1 MVAAKGHT
9 MAVIEVWGT
18 RVGAIVYDATR
29 ELGTFEYY
37 PEWIAQGIE
46 LAPLHMPL
54 STRKYSFPALNKATY
69 KGLPAMLADTLPDD
83 FGNAVIDNWLAKQG
97 RDKRTFT
104 PVERLLY
111 TGKRGMG
118 ALEYVP
124 AIQAQKSQQQELVL
138 DELVAMAQ
146 TVLNNRQQQSYAP
159 YGGGL
164 EALMQVGTS
173 AGGARAK
180 AIITVNADRS
190 SIHSGQAEAP
200 SGYEHYLLKF
210 DGVGEHSRAQETF
223 GDPVGFGRMEYAYY
237 LMAIDCGID
246 MMASE
251 LIHENGRAHFMTK
264 RFDRI
269 KGVDASGAEVEIK
282 RHVQTLCAMD
292 HADFKVAG
300 AYSYEQLFAVARAL
314 RLSRDEAL
322 QIYRRMIFNVIAR
335 NHDDHPKNTAFMLD
349 PVNLRWQLAPAY
361 DIAYSYKPDSP
372 WVSNHQLTLNGKRD
386 NFTRQDLLGVA
397 KQISHFRPE
406 QVNKLIN
413 EVLAVVA
420 SWPTYASKAGVFD
433 GLNKEIMSNLRL
445 RF

>member
-1 MVAAKGHT
+1 MVAPKGKT
-9 MAVIEVWGT
+9 MAVVEIWGA
-18 RVGAIVYDATR
+18 RVGAVVYDAAR

-37 PEWIAQGIE
+37 PDWIAQGIE

-54 STRKYSFPALNKATY
+54 SARKFSFPALNKATY

-118 ALEYVP
+118 ALEYAP
-124 AIQAQKSQQQELVL
+124 ATQTQSLSTDELAL

-146 TVLNNRQQQSYAP
+146 TVLNNRQQQSYAAD
-159 YGGGL
+159 GGGL

-173 AGGARAK
+173 AGGARSK
-180 AIITVNADRS
+180 AIIMLNADRS
-190 SIHSGQAEAP
+190 SIRSGQAAAP

-210 DGVGEHSRAQETF
+210 DGVGEHNRQSETF
-223 GDPVGFGRMEYAYY
+223 GDPIGFGRMEYAYY
-237 LMAIDCGID
+237 LMAKDCGID

-264 RFDRI
+264 RFDRLR
-269 KGVDASGAEVEIK
+269 GLNSEGNSVDIK
-282 RHVQTLCAMD
+282 RHIQTLCAMD
-292 HADFKVAG
+292 HADFKLAG
-300 AYSYEQLFAVARAL
+300 SYSYEQLFAVARAL

-322 QIYRRMIFNVIAR
+322 QIYRRMVFNVVAR
-335 NHDDHPKNTAFMLD
+335 NHDDHPKNTAFMMD
-349 PVNLRWQLAPAY
+349 PMSLKWQLAPAY
-361 DIAYSYKPDSP
+361 DIAYSYKPGSP

-386 NFTRQDLLGVA
+386 HFSRQDLLRVA
-397 KQISHFRPE
+397 DQIGNFRHE
-406 QVNKLIN
+406 QANKVID
-413 EVLAVVA
+413 EIVDVVA
-420 SWPTYASKAGVFD
+420 CWPNYASKAGVFD
-433 GLNKEIMSNLRL
+433 ELNKEITSHLRL
-445 RF
+445 TI